1 MLIDE
6 YPTMTARHIA
16 EQVASGALSA
26 RAVLDAAFAALDKV
40 ESVIHA
46 FATLAREEAYK
57 TADALDQ
64 RIVRGEPVGPLAGV
78 PVAIKDLVLT
88 KGLRTTFGSNLYAD
102 YIPDEDDIVVE
113 RLKAADAII
122 LGKTNVSEFGF
133 GAHGNNL
140 LFPATGNPWN
150 TDRSPGGSSAGSA
163 AAVAA
168 GVCPI
173 AIGSDGGGSV
183 RLPAALSGLVG
194 VKAAMGRVP
203 LWPGCRD
210 VSLPGVSGWES
221 IEHIGPIARDVAD
234 AALMLSVIAGPD
246 PRDRWSIPCADLSWT
261 DIAPLP
267 PGTKVLYWRTW
278 HDQTIEQGLKDATDK
293 AVALLAEAC
302 GLQLTVGAPP
312 EIDVHATFKAM
323 VALETDLTG
332 LRKLLKD
339 KPVAVSQAVT
349 ALLAEPR
356 PFEDAT
362 DAITARKAFA
372 DEIAKVMSHYDFIL
386 TPTLSVT
393 AFAKDQDGPSTIDG
407 KTIAPYEWCPF
418 TSPFN
423 LTGQPAASVP
433 CGLVGGLPIG
443 LQIVGQHLG
452 DAKVL
457 SAAAAFEAVLPKL
470 GRPPIHA

>member
-1 MLIDE
+1 MLITE
-6 YPTMTARHIA
+6 YPTMPARVIA
-16 EQVASGALSA
+16 QQVACGKVSA

-40 ESVIHA
+40 EPFIHA
-46 FATLAREEAYK
+46 FATVAREDAYAA
-57 TADALDQ
+57 ADALDA
-64 RIVRGEPVGPLAGV
+64 RIARGEPVGPLAGV

-88 KGLRTTFGSNLYAD
+88 KGLRTTFGSKLYAD
-102 YIPDEDDIVVE
+102 YIPDADDIVVE

-140 LFPATGNPWN
+140 LFPATGNPWRA
-150 TDRSPGGSSAGSA
+150 DRSPGGSSAGSA

-267 PGTKVLYWRTW
+267 RGAKVLYWPTW
-278 HDQTIEQGLKDATDK
+278 HDQTIQQGVRDATDK
-293 AVALLAEAC
+293 AVALVAEAC
-302 GLQLTVGAPP
+302 GLDLTVGAPP
-312 EIDVHATFKAM
+312 EIDVHATFRAF
-323 VALETDLTG
+323 VALETDLSG
-332 LRKLLKD
+332 MRKLLGEQ
-339 KPVAVSQAVT
+339 PVAVSDAVT
-349 ALLAEPR
+349 ALLAEKR

-362 DAITARKAFA
+362 DAITARKAFV
-372 DEIAKVMSHYDFIL
+372 DEIARIMSHYDFIL

-393 AFAKDQDGPSTIDG
+393 AFAKDEDGPSMIDG
-407 KTIAPYEWCPF
+407 KAIASYEWCPF

-433 CGLVGGLPIG
+433 CGLVDGLPVG
-443 LQIVGQHLG
+443 LQIIGPHLG
-452 DAKVL
+452 DSQVL
-457 SAAAAFEAVLPKL
+457 SAAAAFEGVLPKL
-470 GRPPIHA
+470 GRPPVHA

>member
-6 YPTMTARHIA
+6 YPTMPARVIA
-16 EQVASGALSA
+16 QQVSSGKVSA

-40 ESVIHA
+40 EPILHA
-46 FATLAREEAYK
+46 FATLAREEAYVA
-57 TADALDQ
+57 ADALDG
-64 RIVRGEPVGPLAGV
+64 RIARGETVGPLAGV

-102 YIPDEDDIVVE
+102 YIPDTDDIVVE

-140 LFPATGNPWN
+140 VFPATGNPWQS
-150 TDRSPGGSSAGSA
+150 DRSPGGSSAGSA

-210 VSLPGVSGWES
+210 ISLPGVSGWES

-246 PRDRWSIPCADLSWT
+246 PRDRWSIPCVDVSWT
-261 DIAPLP
+261 DIAPLRR
-267 PGTKVLYWRTW
+267 GAKVLYWPTW
-278 HDQTIEQGLKDATDK
+278 HDQPIEQGLKDATDK
-293 AVALLAEAC
+293 AVALVTEAC
-302 GLQLTVGAPP
+302 GLDLTVGAPP
-312 EIDVHATFKAM
+312 AIDVHATFRAL

-332 LRKLLKD
+332 MRKLLAQ
-339 KPVAVSQAVT
+339 KPVPVSPAVT
-349 ALLAEPR
+349 ALLAEKR

-372 DEIAKVMSHYDFIL
+372 DDIAGIMAHYDFIL

-407 KTIAPYEWCPF
+407 KAIAPHEWCPF

-443 LQIVGQHLG
+443 LQIVGAHLG
-452 DAKVL
+452 DASVL
-457 SAAAAFEAVLPKL
+457 SAATAFEAVLPKL

>member
-1 MLIDE
+1 MLIEE
-6 YPTMTARHIA
+6 YPT
-16 EQVASGALSA
+16 LSA
-26 RAVLDAAFAALDKV
+26 REIATRVSSGAVSALEILDAAFAALDKV
-40 ESVIHA
+40 EPEIHA
-46 FATLAREEAYK
+46 FATLAREEAYA
-57 TADALDQ
+57 TAAALDD
-64 RIVRGEPVGPLAGV
+64 RIARGEPVGALAGV

-88 KGLRTTFGSNLYAD
+88 KGIRTTFGSNLYAD
-102 YIPDEDDIVVE
+102 YIPDADDIVVE
-113 RLKAADAII
+113 RLRAADAII

-150 TDRSPGGSSAGSA
+150 TERSPGGSSAGSA

-194 VKAAMGRVP
+194 IKAAMGRVP

-210 VSLPGVSGWES
+210 ISLPGVSGWES

-246 PRDRWSIPCADLSWT
+246 PRDRWSIPCADLDWT
-261 DIAPLP
+261 SIASLP
-267 PGTKVLYWRTW
+267 RGAKVLYWPTW
-278 HDQTIEQGLKDATDK
+278 HDRAIEQALKAATDK
-293 AVALLAEAC
+293 AVALVAEAC
-302 GLQLTVGAPP
+302 GLELVVGAPP
-312 EIDVHATFKAM
+312 GIDVHATFKAM
-323 VALETDLTG
+323 VALETDLNG
-332 LRKLLKD
+332 MRKLLTEKSL
-339 KPVAVSQAVT
+339 PVSKAVT
-349 ALLAEPR
+349 DLLAESR

-362 DAITARKAFA
+362 DAITARKAFV
-372 DEIAKVMSHYDFIL
+372 DEIAKVMSGCDFIL

-393 AFAKDQDGPSTIDG
+393 AFGKDQDGPAAIDG
-407 KTIAPYEWCPF
+407 KPIAPYEWCPF

-433 CGLVGGLPIG
+433 CGLVNGLPVG
-443 LQIVGQHLG
+443 LQIIGPHLG

>member
-1 MLIDE
+1 MLIDN
-6 YPTMTARHIA
+6 YPTMSARSIA
-16 EQVASGALSA
+16 GQVASGSVSA
-26 RAVLDAAFAALDKV
+26 RAILDAAFAALDEV
-40 ESVIHA
+40 EPVIHA
-46 FATLAREEAYK
+46 FATVARTEAYAA
-57 TADALDQ
+57 ADALDE
-64 RIVRGEPVGPLAGV
+64 RIARGEPVGALAGV

-102 YIPDEDDIVVE
+102 YIPDNDDIVVE
-113 RLKAADAII
+113 RLRAADAII
-122 LGKTNVSEFGF
+122 IGKTNVSEFGF

-150 TDRSPGGSSAGSA
+150 SERSPGGSSAGSA

-246 PRDRWSIPCADLSWT
+246 PRDRWSIPCSDLSWT

-267 PGTKVLYWRTW
+267 RGSRVLYWPTW
-278 HDQTIEQGLKDATDK
+278 HDQPIEQKLKEATDR
-293 AVALLAEAC
+293 AVSLFAEAC
-302 GLQLTVGAPP
+302 GLELVIGAPP
-312 EIDVHATFKAM
+312 EIDIHSTFQTM

-332 LRKLLKD
+332 MRKLLAE
-339 KPVAVSQAVT
+339 KPLTVSPAVT
-349 ALLAEPR
+349 NLLAASR

-372 DEIAKVMSHYDFIL
+372 DAIAKIMSHYDFIL

-393 AFAKDQDGPSTIDG
+393 AFAKDKDGPSAIDG
-407 KTIAPYEWCPF
+407 RPIFSYQWCPF

-423 LTGQPAASVP
+423 MTGQPAASVP
-433 CGLVGGLPIG
+433 CGLVDGLPIG
-443 LQIVGQHLG
+443 LQIVGPHLG
-452 DAKVL
+452 DAAVL
-457 SAAAAFEAVLPKL
+457 SAAAAFESIFPKL
-470 GRPPIHA
+470 

>member
-6 YPTMTARHIA
+6 YPTMSARLIA
-16 EQVASGALSA
+16 QQVSSGAISA
-26 RAVLDAAFAALDKV
+26 RAIVEAAFSALDKV
-40 ESVIHA
+40 EPVIHA
-46 FATLAREEAYK
+46 FATLAREEAFA

-64 RIVRGEPVGPLAGV
+64 RIARGEPVGPLCGV

-88 KGLRTTFGSNLYAD
+88 KGLRTTFGSNLYAE
-102 YIPDEDDIVVE
+102 YIPDADDIVVE

-133 GAHGNNL
+133 GAHGNNM

-150 TDRSPGGSSAGSA
+150 SDRSPGGSSAGSA

-194 VKAAMGRVP
+194 IKAAMGRVP
-203 LWPGCRD
+203 VWPGCRD
-210 VSLPGVSGWES
+210 ISIPGASGWES
-221 IEHIGPIARDVAD
+221 IEHIGPLARDVAD

-267 PGTKVLYWRTW
+267 RRAKVLYWPTW
-278 HDQTIEQGLKDATDK
+278 HDQAIGQGLKDATNK

-302 GLQLTVGAPP
+302 GFELVVGAPP
-312 EIDVHATFKAM
+312 EIDVHATFRAM

-332 LRKLLKD
+332 MRKLLAE
-339 KPVAVSQAVT
+339 KPLPVSKAVT
-349 ALLAEPR
+349 ALLSESR

-362 DAITARKAFA
+362 DAITARKAFV
-372 DEIAKVMSHYDFIL
+372 DEIARIMSGYDFIL

-393 AFAKDQDGPSTIDG
+393 AFAKDEDGPPTIDG
-407 KTIAPYEWCPF
+407 KPIAPYEWCPF

-433 CGLVGGLPIG
+433 CGLVDGLPIG

-452 DAKVL
+452 DARVL
-457 SAAAAFEAVLPKL
+457 SAAAAFEAALPKL

>member
-1 MLIDE
+1 MLIDQ
-6 YPTMTARHIA
+6 YPTMSARLIA
-16 EQVASGALSA
+16 EQVSSRAVSA
-26 RAVLDAAFAALDKV
+26 RDILDAAFAALDKV
-40 ESVIHA
+40 EPIIHA
-46 FATLAREEAYK
+46 FATLARDEAYAA
-57 TADALDQ
+57 ADALDQ
-64 RIVRGEPVGPLAGV
+64 RIARGEPVGPLAGV

-102 YIPDEDDIVVE
+102 YVPDVDDIVVE

-150 TDRSPGGSSAGSA
+150 SDRSPGGSSAGSA

-194 VKAAMGRVP
+194 IKAAMGRVP

-210 VSLPGVSGWES
+210 TSLPGVSGWES

-246 PRDRWSIPCADLSWT
+246 GRDRWSIPCSDLSWT

-267 PGTKVLYWRTW
+267 PGLKALYWPTW
-278 HDQTIEQGLKDATDK
+278 HGQAIEQKLREATDK
-293 AVALLAEAC
+293 AVQKLTEAC
-302 GLQLTVGAPP
+302 GLDLTIGVPP
-312 EIDVHATFKAM
+312 EIDVHSTFRSM

-332 LRKLLKD
+332 MR
-339 KPVAVSQAVT
+339 
-349 ALLAEPR
+349 ALLAEKPLPVSKAVTDLLSESR

-372 DEIAKVMSHYDFIL
+372 DEIAKIMGIYDFIL

-393 AFAKDQDGPSTIDG
+393 AFAKDLDGPSEIDG
-407 KTIAPYEWCPF
+407 KPIVPYEWCPF

-423 LTGQPAASVP
+423 LTGQPAASIP
-433 CGLVGGLPIG
+433 CGLVDGLPIG
-443 LQIVGQHLG
+443 LQIVGRHLG
-452 DAKVL
+452 DAQVL
-457 SAAAAFEAVLPKL
+457 SAAAAFEAVLPPV